1 MTSKEPF
8 QLQVFSAGAVAPPLQ
23 KVANVFEKEHQIGV
37 KLIVGKPANLLATIA
52 QKKNGDL
59 ISCGAEFILD
69 EAEQN
74 GLVSRGSRK
83 SLGLRRSVILVPLG
97 NPGKIASLTD
107 LCREGVR
114 IGVALDGCLKG
125 VWDDVASKAGLS
137 DQIRKNIVQHVDSCG
152 SLMGLIHEGEV
163 DAVFAWNAFQNIWP
177 DTCEVIELPENLQV
191 FRSTVMGI
199 IPYTK
204 NRVLAQRFIDF
215 IVSEESRKI
224 YSDYGWIYR

>member
-1 MTSKEPF
+1 
-8 QLQVFSAGAVAPPLQ
+8 
-23 KVANVFEKEHQIGV
+23 
-37 KLIVGKPANLLATIA
+37 
-52 QKKNGDL
+52 
-59 ISCGAEFILD
+59 
-69 EAEQN
+69 
-74 GLVSRGSRK
+74 
-83 SLGLRRSVILVPLG
+83 
-97 NPGKIASLTD
+97 
-107 LCREGVR
+107 
-114 IGVALDGCLKG
+114 
-125 VWDDVASKAGLS
+125 
-137 DQIRKNIVQHVDSCG
+137 
-152 SLMGLIHEGEV
+152 MGLIHEGEV